1 MPKTWSSLVEGGEGS
16 YLPNHQTTAYHLGRY
31 EPSAHILKLNSSS
44 WRCNLKIWMHLDHM
58 LKFLFLDATWSF
70 KIKMITFARLYKPLL
85 EDDSSS
91 FTLVQSWNFDP
102 ARSRLNFFT
111 QARKFYYLVIK
122 IWSCLAVMSTKDFY
136 YFCSIDINFILLQ
149 KLEHLFEMIHHLKW
163 GIILSWI

>member
-1 MPKTWSSLVEGGEGS
+1 MTK
-16 YLPNHQTTAYHLGRY
+16 
-31 EPSAHILKLNSSS
+31 AHILKLHPSS

-70 KIKMITFARLYKPLL
+70 KIKMITLQDYTSHFLKMIPHRLHWFKVEILILP
-85 EDDSSS
+85 D
-91 FTLVQSWNFDP
+91 QGWI
-102 ARSRLNFFT
+102 FFT

-122 IWSCLAVMSTKDFY
+122 IWSCLAVMSTKDFN

-149 KLEHLFEMIHHLKW
+149 KLEHLVEMIHHLKW

>member
-1 MPKTWSSLVEGGEGS
+1 MLIALWK
-16 YLPNHQTTAYHLGRY
+16 
-31 EPSAHILKLNSSS
+31 AHILKLHPSS

-102 ARSRLNFFT
+102 ARSRLNFFYPS
-111 QARKFYYLVIK
+111 KE
-122 IWSCLAVMSTKDFY
+122 
-136 YFCSIDINFILLQ
+136 ILLFGNKNLKLSGSHVNQ
-149 KLEHLFEMIHHLKW
+149 RFLLFLQHWYKFHPLAKTWAFIWDDPSSKMRNHLKLNLNLENASWRWWKLENISFKRD
-163 GIILSWI
+163 

>member
-1 MPKTWSSLVEGGEGS
+1 MIVEVVD
-16 YLPNHQTTAYHLGRY
+16 LPSVSNQNHIK
-31 EPSAHILKLNSSS
+31 AHILKLHPSS

-70 KIKMITFARLYKPLL
+70 KIKMRLYKPLL

-91 FTLVQSWNFDP
+91 FTLVQRGNFDP
-102 ARSRLNFFT
+102 ARSRLIFFT
-111 QARKFYYLVIK
+111 QAREFYYLVK
-122 IWSCLAVMSTKDFY
+122 NCWSCLAVMSHKDFY

>member
-1 MPKTWSSLVEGGEGS
+1 MQLKQTLTQYIVAWIFANFNGWNFQWLEQNFNRLNFFAYFCQAQWLEKSNGWTSFQRLNKIVEM
-16 YLPNHQTTAYHLGRY
+16 T
-31 EPSAHILKLNSSS
+31 AHILKLHPSS

-102 ARSRLNFFT
+102 ARSRLNFF
-111 QARKFYYLVIK
+111 YP
-122 IWSCLAVMSTKDFY
+122 S
-136 YFCSIDINFILLQ
+136 
-149 KLEHLFEMIHHLKW
+149 
-163 GIILSWI
+163 